1 MKFEIVEPDPAALIE
16 SLRSFGYS
24 LETAIADLVDNSVTA
39 GASNIEIAFNWT
51 GPDSWITVLD
61 DGSGIE
67 PERLNDVMR
76 PGSTNPLDDRDPGDL
91 GRFGL
96 GLKTAS
102 FSQARSLTV
111 LTRKDPGP
119 PACRRWDLDH
129 VGRTR
134 QWQLLMEPRPES
146 EDRLGALDDMP
157 TGTLVLWENLD
168 RVVDGD
174 ATDSDARHFYES
186 AAKVEQH
193 LAAVFQR
200 FLGKK
205 LQIRLNG
212 NSIQPWDP
220 FCTTHDATQPLPE
233 ERLPFRSGSVLV
245 RPFVLPHHSLFE
257 DKRAHQDAGGIK
269 GWNAQQG
276 FYLYRGDRLILS
288 GGWIIGGFKPEEHHK
303 LARISIDIDQ
313 TMDADWALDVRK
325 SRARPPAGLIDD
337 LIRIART
344 TRSRASEVYRHRGT
358 KLTRLGG
365 PKVIE
370 PTWKARK
377 QGGAYHYTI
386 NRKHPL
392 VVQAESDD
400 VDRRTS
406 VRALI
411 DLLEGTLP
419 VERIAFDAYRDGESI
434 GNPESATPSGDL
446 LDAARAFIDKL
457 VSAGTS
463 LADAKAALLAVE
475 PFSSYPD
482 VVEAMG

>member
-1 MKFEIVEPDPAALIE
+1 MKFEIVEPDPGALIE

-24 LETAIADLVDNSVTA
+24 LETAIADLVDNSITA
-39 GASNIEIAFNWT
+39 GAKTIEIEFNWA
-51 GPDSWITVLD
+51 GPESWITILD
-61 DGSGIE
+61 DGSGIDSD
-67 PERLNDVMR
+67 RLNDVMR
-76 PGSTNPLDDRDPGDL
+76 PGSTNPLDDRDPDDL

-111 LTRKDPGP
+111 LTRTAPGP
-119 PACRRWDLDH
+119 AACRRWDLDH

-134 QWQLLMEPRPES
+134 QWQLLMGPRPES
-146 EDRLGALDDMP
+146 EERLAKLDDVT
-157 TGTLVLWENLD
+157 TGTLVLWENID
-168 RVVDGD
+168 RVVDGQ
-174 ATDSDARHFYES
+174 AGDSDSRHFYAAVGRVES
-186 AAKVEQH
+186 H
-193 LAAVFQR
+193 LAAVFHR
-200 FLGKK
+200 FLGSK

-212 NSIQPWDP
+212 NAIEPWDP
-220 FCTTHDATQPLPE
+220 FCTDHDATQLLPE
-233 ERLPFRSGSVLV
+233 GRLPYGGDSILV
-245 RPFVLPHHSLFE
+245 QPYVLPHHSRFE
-257 DKRAHQDAGGIK
+257 DKAAHQHAGGIK

-276 FYLYRGDRLILS
+276 FYLYRSDRLILS
-288 GGWIIGGFKPEEHHK
+288 GGWIIGGFKPEEHYK

-337 LIRIART
+337 LIRVAKT

-358 KLTRLGG
+358 KLSKLAGT
-365 PKVIE
+365 KVIA
-370 PTWKARK
+370 PTWTARK
-377 QGGAYHYTI
+377 QDGAYRYNI

-392 VVQAESDD
+392 VIQAEKDD
-400 VDRRTS
+400 VDRKTS

-411 DLLEGTLP
+411 DLIERTLP
-419 VERIAFDAYRDGESI
+419 VERIAYDAYRDGESI
-434 GNPESATPSGDL
+434 GNPQSETISGDL

-457 VSAGTS
+457 VAGGTP

-482 VVEAMG
+482 IVEAMQ